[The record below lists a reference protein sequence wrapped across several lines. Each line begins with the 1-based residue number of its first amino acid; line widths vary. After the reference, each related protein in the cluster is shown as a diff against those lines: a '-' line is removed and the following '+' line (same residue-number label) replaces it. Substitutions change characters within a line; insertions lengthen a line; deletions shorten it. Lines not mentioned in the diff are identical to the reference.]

1 MGLFMNI
8 RGRNKITPEFNMSS
22 MTDIVFLLL
31 IFFMIA
37 STLVSAEAIDLLLP
51 KSSSKTTQSKSVSVS
66 INKKLQYFV
75 DRKKVSKGQLER
87 EILAKVGDGRGR
99 TITLRVEENVPIKHA
114 VYVMD
119 IANRN
124 RIKSSLAVRT
134 K

>member
-1 MGLFMNI
+1 MNL

-51 KSSSKTTQSKSVSVS
+51 KSSSKTTQTKNVSVSV
-66 INKKLQYFV
+66 NKNNEYFV
-75 DRKKVSKGQLER
+75 NLKQVSKKNLEA
-87 EILAKVGDGRGR
+87 EVLSKVGTSGTESI
-99 TITLRVEENVPIKHA
+99 TIRSDQDVEMKH
-114 VYVMD
+114 VVFIMD

-124 RIKSSLAVRT
+124 KIKSTLAVKST
-134 K
+134 Q

>member
-1 MGLFMNI
+1 MNI
-8 RGRNKITPEFNMSS
+8 RGRNKITPEFSMSS

-51 KSSSKTTQSKSVSVS
+51 KSSSKTTQSKSVTVS
-66 INKKLQYFV
+66 INKNLEYFV
-75 DRKKVSKGQLER
+75 DRKKVGKNQLER
-87 EILAKVGDGRGR
+87 EILAKVGKGIGR
-99 TITLRVEENVPIKHA
+99 TITLRVEENVAMKNA
-114 VYVMD
+114 VFVMD

>member
-1 MGLFMNI
+1 MNI
-8 RGRNKITPEFNMSS
+8 RGRNKVTPEFNMSS

-66 INKKLQYFV
+66 INKKLQYYV
-75 DRKKVSKGQLER
+75 NRKRVSKGQLER
-87 EILAKVGDGRGR
+87 EILAKVGKGSGR
-99 TITLRVEENVPIKHA
+99 TITLRVEESVPMKNA

>member
-1 MGLFMNI
+1 MNI

-51 KSSSKTTQSKSVSVS
+51 KSSSKTTQTKNVSVSV
-66 INKKLQYFV
+66 NKDKQYFV
-75 DRKKVSKGQLER
+75 DKKMVSKSNLEAEVMR
-87 EILAKVGDGRGR
+87 QVGSSSSP
-99 TITLRVEENVPIKHA
+99 TIIIRSDQDVEMKH
-114 VYVMD
+114 VVFIMD

-124 RIKSSLAVRT
+124 KIKSTLAVRS

>member
-1 MGLFMNI
+1 MNI
-8 RGRNKITPEFNMSS
+8 RGRNKVTPEFNMSS

-75 DRKKVSKGQLER
+75 DRKMVRKSQLER
-87 EILAKVGDGRGR
+87 EILNKVGKGRGR
-99 TITLRVEENVPIKHA
+99 SITLRIEESVAMRNA
-114 VYVMD
+114 VFVMD

>member
-1 MGLFMNI
+1 MDI
-8 RGRNKITPEFNMSS
+8 RGRNKINPNFNMSS

-51 KSSSKTTQSKSVSVS
+51 KSSSKTTQTKNVSVSV
-66 INKKLQYFV
+66 NKKLQYFI
-75 DRKKVSKGQLER
+75 DTKQVSKQQLEQ
-87 EILAKVGDGRGR
+87 EILNKVGGSDSP
-99 TITLRVEENVPIKHA
+99 TIIIRSDQDVEMKH
-114 VYVMD
+114 VVFIMD

-124 RIKSSLAVRT
+124 RIKSTLAVRS

>member
-1 MGLFMNI
+1 MNL

-51 KSSSKTTQSKSVSVS
+51 QSSSKTTQTKNVSVSV
-66 INKKLQYFV
+66 NKNTEYFV
-75 DRKKVSKGQLER
+75 DMKQVPKSSLEA
-87 EILAKVGDGRGR
+87 EVLAKVGKSDAP
-99 TITLRVEENVPIKHA
+99 TITIRSDQDVEMKHV
-114 VYVMD
+114 VYIMD

-124 RIKSSLAVRT
+124 KIKSTLAV
-134 K
+134 KSVQ